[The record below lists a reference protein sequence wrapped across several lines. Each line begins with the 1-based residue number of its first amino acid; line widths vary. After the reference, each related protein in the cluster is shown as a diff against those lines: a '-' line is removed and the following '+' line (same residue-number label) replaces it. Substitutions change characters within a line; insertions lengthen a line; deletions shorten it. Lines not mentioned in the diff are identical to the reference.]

1 MSMKT
6 KDILLAAGGASL
18 WGGSG
23 AAAQQLFMTHA
34 VTTEWLVAV
43 RLLGAGLLLL
53 IWGLIKSSKQIN
65 EIIHDRK
72 NMAMVLAFA
81 IFGVMNSQLSYFFA
95 IKYSN
100 APTATVLQYLQPVL
114 IVLWMAFGQKI
125 RPRRVDGISIVVAL
139 MGTFLLV
146 TGGRLDTLTLT
157 PIALAWGLWSAVA
170 ATLYTLLPS
179 GLLKKYDAMVV
190 CGLAM
195 FVSGIIMLPWF
206 LTMEQPHLSL
216 FNIVLVIYIVVFGT
230 MFAYTLF
237 LQSIRYIA
245 PSVTGILSA
254 FEPLIATILA
264 VTLLGTKLSTAA
276 IIGSLLIVLTTV
288 IQAVPF
294 NVIWRRF
301 RRVK

>member
-6 KDILLAAGGASL
+6 KGILLAAGGASL

-125 RPRRVDGISIVVAL
+125 RPRRVDGIS
-139 MGTFLLV
+139 
-146 TGGRLDTLTLT
+146 
-157 PIALAWGLWSAVA
+157 IALAWGLWSAVA

>member
-6 KDILLAAGGASL
+6 KGILLAAGGASL

-125 RPRRVDGISIVVAL
+125 RPRRVDGISI
-139 MGTFLLV
+139 
-146 TGGRLDTLTLT
+146 
-157 PIALAWGLWSAVA
+157 ALAWGLWSAVA

-206 LTMEQPHLSL
+206 LTMEQTHLSL

>member
-6 KDILLAAGGASL
+6 KGILLAAGGASL

-114 IVLWMAFGQKI
+114 IVLWMAFG
-125 RPRRVDGISIVVAL
+125 
-139 MGTFLLV
+139 
-146 TGGRLDTLTLT
+146 
-157 PIALAWGLWSAVA
+157 
-170 ATLYTLLPS
+170 
-179 GLLKKYDAMVV
+179 
-190 CGLAM
+190 
-195 FVSGIIMLPWF
+195 
-206 LTMEQPHLSL
+206 
-216 FNIVLVIYIVVFGT
+216 
-230 MFAYTLF
+230 
-237 LQSIRYIA
+237 
-245 PSVTGILSA
+245 
-254 FEPLIATILA
+254 
-264 VTLLGTKLSTAA
+264 
-276 IIGSLLIVLTTV
+276 
-288 IQAVPF
+288 
-294 NVIWRRF
+294 
-301 RRVK
+301 

>member
-1 MSMKT
+1 
-6 KDILLAAGGASL
+6 
-18 WGGSG
+18 
-23 AAAQQLFMTHA
+23 
-34 VTTEWLVAV
+34 
-43 RLLGAGLLLL
+43 
-53 IWGLIKSSKQIN
+53 
-65 EIIHDRK
+65 
-72 NMAMVLAFA
+72 
-81 IFGVMNSQLSYFFA
+81 
-95 IKYSN
+95 
-100 APTATVLQYLQPVL
+100 
-114 IVLWMAFGQKI
+114 MAFGQKI
-125 RPRRVDGISIVVAL
+125 RPRRVDGISIAVAL

-301 RRVK
+301 KRAK

>member
-1 MSMKT
+1 
-6 KDILLAAGGASL
+6 
-18 WGGSG
+18 
-23 AAAQQLFMTHA
+23 
-34 VTTEWLVAV
+34 
-43 RLLGAGLLLL
+43 
-53 IWGLIKSSKQIN
+53 
-65 EIIHDRK
+65 
-72 NMAMVLAFA
+72 
-81 IFGVMNSQLSYFFA
+81 
-95 IKYSN
+95 
-100 APTATVLQYLQPVL
+100 
-114 IVLWMAFGQKI
+114 
-125 RPRRVDGISIVVAL
+125 
-139 MGTFLLV
+139 
-146 TGGRLDTLTLT
+146 
-157 PIALAWGLWSAVA
+157 
-170 ATLYTLLPS
+170 
-179 GLLKKYDAMVV
+179 MVV

-276 IIGSLLIVLTTV
+276 IIGSLLIILTTV

-301 RRVK
+301 KRAK

>member
-6 KDILLAAGGASL
+6 KGILLAAGGASL

-81 IFGVMNSQLSYFFA
+81 IFGVMNSQLSYFLA

-125 RPRRVDGISIVVAL
+125 RPRRVDGIS
-139 MGTFLLV
+139 
-146 TGGRLDTLTLT
+146 
-157 PIALAWGLWSAVA
+157 IALAWGLWSAVA

>member
-6 KDILLAAGGASL
+6 KGILLAAGGASL

-139 MGTFLLV
+139 MGTFLLF
-146 TGGRLDTLTLT
+146 R
-157 PIALAWGLWSAVA
+157 
-170 ATLYTLLPS
+170 YTNS
-179 GLLKKYDAMVV
+179 NSN
-190 CGLAM
+190 C
-195 FVSGIIMLPWF
+195 VSLGI
-206 LTMEQPHLSL
+206 MECSCCY
-216 FNIVLVIYIVVFGT
+216 IIYITSKWIVEK
-230 MFAYTLF
+230 
-237 LQSIRYIA
+237 IRCD
-245 PSVTGILSA
+245 
-254 FEPLIATILA
+254 
-264 VTLLGTKLSTAA
+264 
-276 IIGSLLIVLTTV
+276 GSMWASDVC
-288 IQAVPF
+288 
-294 NVIWRRF
+294 
-301 RRVK
+301 